1 MRFLVDHQLPPALA
15 VALRERGHDAAHL
28 YDLSLHHLTDEAIW
42 HRVGLEGAVL
52 ITKDDDFLH
61 LAGHHQSSARL
72 LWVRLGNCRNA
83 VLMPAILSAL
93 DEIIGRFEA
102 GDQIVELTN

>member
-1 MRFLVDHQLPPALA
+1 MRFLVDHQVPPALA

-61 LAGHHQSSARL
+61 LAAITSRQPGCFGYRSAT
-72 LWVRLGNCRNA
+72 VA
-83 VLMPAILSAL
+83 MPC
-93 DEIIGRFEA
+93 
-102 GDQIVELTN
+102 